1 MMNDNKALA
10 KKYQSMTAL
19 EHILKKP
26 DTYIGAIEED
36 NVRCWVHN
44 DNKFEYKNID
54 WVPGLYKCFDE
65 ALVNARDHV
74 VRMKLSKE
82 KNKRE
87 VKNIEV
93 SFNKGEITIENDGNG
108 IDIAKHP
115 KDKIW
120 IPEMIFMHLRTSTN
134 YDDEEK
140 KLVGGKNGF
149 GIKLVFIFAK
159 YGILET
165 VDHKR
170 KLKYTQRV
178 ENNLSV
184 ICPPKIVKYT
194 GKPYTKVTWMPDYE
208 KFGLQEGLSDG
219 MKQLLSRRVYDV
231 AGITDKSLNVQL
243 GSELINIKSFEEY
256 VNQYIGIEE
265 ERVTQ
270 DSERWNIVV
279 TNKPFDE
286 YSQVS
291 FVNGISTGKGGKHVE
306 YILNQ
311 ITKKMIAYIQRKKK
325 ITVKGVT
332 IKEQLLIF
340 VNCMIENPSFDSQTK
355 DYMNTPVSRF
365 GSKFEV
371 SDKLID
377 KLAKMGVMDAAISL
391 NEVKENK
398 AAKKTDGRKSRTIKG
413 IPKLVD
419 ANKAGGPQSKECIL
433 ILCEG
438 DSAKAGVMSGL
449 SKEDRD
455 YIGIFPLKG
464 KLLNVRDAVISKI
477 NGNAEITNIKK
488 IMGLQ
493 TGKKYNNKKETYAAL
508 RYGQIIFMTDQDL
521 DGEHIKGLCMNMF
534 HSQWPELFQMKG
546 FLGYMNTPIIKA
558 TKGKKVKSFYNE
570 ADYEKW
576 KEKNNDGKGWKI
588 KYYKGLGTSTGKEF
602 KEYFANKRFITFK
615 CENDNDMDA
624 MDKAFNKTR
633 ADDRKKWLSDY
644 DKDRRLNTKKKEI
657 SSREFVDDGLIHFSK
672 YDCERSIANAID
684 GLKTSQ
690 RKILYSGF
698 KRNLIKEI
706 KVSQFAGY
714 VSEHS
719 GYHHGENSLNM
730 SIVKLAQEYTGSN
743 NINLL
748 HPQGQFGTRLEGGD
762 DSASERYI
770 CTFLNK
776 LTRYIFREEDDK
788 ILNYKDDDGKL
799 VEPEYYLPIIPM
811 ILVNGGKGIGTGF
824 SMDVQQYNVKDIIN
838 NLKDR
843 LNKSKELTKIKSYYE
858 GFKGT
863 VKEILK
869 DKKYLI
875 KGCYKVLSHDTINV
889 SELPIGLWTVNF
901 KRHLES
907 LMDGSSKD
915 KKSKKEVKAIV
926 KSFKDDS
933 TDAVID
939 FTIRFQPGMLSNLLA
954 KKYDTD
960 ITMLEKTLKLFTTKK
975 YTNMYLF
982 DDKEKL
988 KKYDTINEIIDKYY
1002 PVRYDGYIKRKKYL
1016 LDALEKKMNILS
1028 NKARFIGE
1036 IMKGSIKLVGK
1047 KKKEVIEL
1055 LNNKKYKKIDNDND
1069 YKYLRSLP
1077 VDSMEEENWKRLKN
1091 EEKDCQ
1097 ENFVKLKK
1105 KTIETIW
1112 IEELNE
1118 LEDKYKKYQISRS
1131 KRVYGKLEK
1140 KKVKKKKKKN
1150 K

>member
-1 MMNDNKALA
+1 MMSDNKELA

-36 NVRCWVHN
+36 TIRSWVKLG
-44 DNKFEYKNID
+44 DKFEFKNIS

-65 ALVNARDHV
+65 AIVNARDHS
-74 VRMKLSKE
+74 VRMNLLQDKKKHL
-82 KNKRE
+82 

-93 SFNKGEITIENDGNG
+93 SFNNGEITIRNDGNG

-159 YGILET
+159 YGIIET

-178 ENNLSV
+178 EKNLS
-184 ICPPKIVKYT
+184 IISPPKIEKYT
-194 GKPYTKVTWMPDYE
+194 GKPYTQVKWMPDYE
-208 KFGLQEGLSDG
+208 KFGLKDGLSEG
-219 MKQLLSRRVYDV
+219 MYSLLSRRVYDI
-231 AGITDKSLNVQL
+231 AGITSKKLNVTL
-243 GSELINIKSFEEY
+243 EKKMINIKSFEQY
-256 VNQYIGIEE
+256 VNNYIGKEARVVQEE
-265 ERVTQ
+265 ERWT
-270 DSERWNIVV
+270 IVV
-279 TNKPFDE
+279 TNSPFDE

-311 ITKKMIAYIQRKKK
+311 ITKKMINYIQKKKK
-325 ITVKGVT
+325 ITVKAVT
-332 IKEQLLIF
+332 IKEQLMIF

-355 DYMNTPVSRF
+355 DYMNTPVSKF

-371 SDKLID
+371 NDKLID
-377 KLAKMGVMDAAISL
+377 KLAKMGIMDAAISL

-398 AAKKTDGRKSRTIKG
+398 AAKKTDGKKSRTIKG

-433 ILCEG
+433 MLCEG
-438 DSAKAGVMSGL
+438 DSAKAGIMSGL

-464 KLLNVRDAVISKI
+464 KLLNVRDAGLGKI
-477 NGNAEITNIKK
+477 NNNAEITNIKK

-493 TGKKYNNKKETYAAL
+493 TGKKYNNKKEMNAAL

-534 HSQWPELFQMKG
+534 NHQWPELFQMKG
-546 FLGYMNTPIIKA
+546 FLGYMNTPIVKA
-558 TKGKKVKSFYNE
+558 SKGKQVKNFYNE
-570 ADYEKW
+570 SEYNKW
-576 KEKNNDGKGWKI
+576 KEDHNNGKGWKI

-602 KEYFANKRFITFK
+602 KEYFGNKKFITFK
-615 CENDNDMDA
+615 CDTEEDNDA
-624 MDKAFNKTR
+624 MDKAFNKLR
-633 ADDRKKWLSDY
+633 ADDRKDWLSNY
-644 DKDRRLNTKKKEI
+644 DKNNVLDTKKKEI
-657 SSREFVDDGLIHFSK
+657 SSNDFINKCLIHFSK
-672 YDCERSIANAID
+672 YDCERSIGNAID

-698 KRNLIKEI
+698 KRNLTKEI
-706 KVSQFAGY
+706 RVSQFAGY
-714 VSEHS
+714 VSEQS

-730 SIVKLAQEYTGSN
+730 AIVKLAQEYTGSN

-748 HPQGQFGTRLEGGD
+748 YPGGQFGTRLEGGE

-770 CTFLNK
+770 HTHLNK
-776 LTRYIFREEDDK
+776 LTRYIFKEEDDK
-788 ILNYKDDDGKL
+788 ILNYRDDDGIL

-824 SMDVQQYNVKDIIN
+824 SMDVQQYSVNDIIN

-843 LNKSKELTKIKSYYE
+843 LNKNKELTPIKSYYE
-858 GFKGT
+858 NFKGS
-863 VKEILK
+863 VKEYEK
-869 DKKYLI
+869 EKKYVI
-875 KGCYKVLSHDTINV
+875 KGCYQVLSHDTIRV
-889 SELPIGLWTVNF
+889 TELPIGFWTVNF
-901 KRHLES
+901 KTHLES
-907 LMDGSSKD
+907 LMDGGSKD
-915 KKSKKEVKAIV
+915 KKSKKEVKPIV

-933 TDAVID
+933 TDAIID
-939 FTIRFQPGMLSNLLA
+939 FTIRFHPGVLSKLLS
-954 KKYDTD
+954 KKYDYNT
-960 ITMLEKTLKLFTTKK
+960 TMLEKTLKLFTTKK

-982 DDKEKL
+982 DEKEKL
-988 KKYDTINEIIDKYY
+988 RKYNHINDIVDKYY
-1002 PVRYDGYIKRKKYL
+1002 PIRYEGYVKRKKYL
-1016 LDALEKKMNILS
+1016 LDDLQKKMNTLS
-1028 NKARFIGE
+1028 SKARFIGE
-1036 IMKGSIKLVGK
+1036 IMNGSISLIGK
-1047 KKKEVIEL
+1047 KKKEVVQIL
-1055 LNNKKYKKIDNDND
+1055 TDKKYKVIDDDKD

-1077 VDSMEEENWKRLKN
+1077 VDSMEEENWKRLKK

-1097 ENFVKLKK
+1097 LAFVKLKK
-1105 KTIETIW
+1105 KTIESIW
-1112 IEELNE
+1112 LEELNE
-1118 LEDKYKKYQISRS
+1118 LEEQYKKYQIARN
-1131 KRVYGKLEK
+1131 KRVYGKVDK
-1140 KKVKKKKKKN
+1140 KKVKKTKKKK